1 MYYISMKSIWL
12 IGAGSIAAEYAKVLD
27 TLGLSYQ
34 VIGRGIGSAR
44 KFEERMNRPVITGG
58 LDNFLRTRPAIPNMA
73 IVAIGVTELKNA
85 MVLLMEYGVRKLFVE
100 KPGFCF
106 PKELEE
112 SYEVASRTN
121 SQVFFAYNRRF
132 YSSVI
137 KAEEIINEDGGIL
150 SFNFEFTEW
159 GYIIEK
165 GTYELNV
172 LSNWFYE
179 NSTHVIDL
187 AFFLGGK
194 PVQLSTYTTGKTN
207 WHNPAIFTGA
217 GRTEKDVLFC
227 YQANWLAPGRWGVEL
242 LTSKHRLYLRP
253 MEKLHIQELGSVEVK
268 PVEID
273 DTLDIYY
280 KPGFYLETLAFVE
293 GDYSRLCSI
302 YDQKKNIEGLYNKI
316 LGK

>member
-12 IGAGSIAAEYAKVLD
+12 IGAGGIAAEYAKVLD

-137 KAEEIINEDGGIL
+137 KAEEIIN
-150 SFNFEFTEW
+150 
-159 GYIIEK
+159 
-165 GTYELNV
+165 
-172 LSNWFYE
+172 
-179 NSTHVIDL
+179 
-187 AFFLGGK
+187 
-194 PVQLSTYTTGKTN
+194 
-207 WHNPAIFTGA
+207 
-217 GRTEKDVLFC
+217 
-227 YQANWLAPGRWGVEL
+227 
-242 LTSKHRLYLRP
+242 
-253 MEKLHIQELGSVEVK
+253 
-268 PVEID
+268 
-273 DTLDIYY
+273 
-280 KPGFYLETLAFVE
+280 
-293 GDYSRLCSI
+293 
-302 YDQKKNIEGLYNKI
+302 
-316 LGK
+316 